1 MATHKADLSEVSQS
15 QLAELTGFR
24 RETIRRR
31 LEGLD
36 TTRTDG
42 RTLYYSPR
50 TALAKI
56 YGQAGSADLDAQK
69 MRLAKEQADGQ
80 ELKNKKTRAELIPA
94 SDNAATIIGLA
105 TLVSQ
110 RMQGVGPKVAP
121 LAHTAETVAEAES
134 IISEALTELAD
145 SAAEIDQEAS
155 YSTPG
160 VLGQPRRGGAVA
172 PAATWGRLSC
182 STTEDHWF
190 TAEPPWDFNRRFK
203 SCIPDGI
210 YDLVRHDTPSRPGS
224 WAMVGEGVSRR
235 GKSRGSLGTPA

>member
-56 YGQAGSADLDAQK
+56 YGQAGSADLDAHK
-69 MRLAKEQADGQ
+69 MRLVKEQADGQ
-80 ELKNKKTRAELIPA
+80 ELKNAKTRAELIPA
-94 SDNAATIIGLA
+94 SDHAATVIGLA

-110 RMQGVGPKVAP
+110 RFQGVGPMVAP
-121 LAHTAETVAEAES
+121 LAHTAATVAEAES
-134 IISEALTELAD
+134 IISEAISEALTELAD

-155 YSTPG
+155 
-160 VLGQPRRGGAVA
+160 
-172 PAATWGRLSC
+172 
-182 STTEDHWF
+182 
-190 TAEPPWDFNRRFK
+190 
-203 SCIPDGI
+203 
-210 YDLVRHDTPSRPGS
+210 
-224 WAMVGEGVSRR
+224 
-235 GKSRGSLGTPA
+235 

>member
-31 LEGLD
+31 LEGLN

-50 TALAKI
+50 IALAKI
-56 YGQAGSADLDAQK
+56 YGEAGSVDLHAQK

-80 ELKNKKTRAELIPA
+80 ELKNAKTRGELIPA
-94 SDNAATIIGLA
+94 SDNAATLIGLA
-105 TLVSQ
+105 TLTSQ

-134 IISEALTELAD
+134 IISEAISEALVELAEA
-145 SAAEIDQEAS
+145 AAEVDQ
-155 YSTPG
+155 
-160 VLGQPRRGGAVA
+160 GAA
-172 PAATWGRLSC
+172 
-182 STTEDHWF
+182 
-190 TAEPPWDFNRRFK
+190 
-203 SCIPDGI
+203 
-210 YDLVRHDTPSRPGS
+210 
-224 WAMVGEGVSRR
+224 
-235 GKSRGSLGTPA
+235 